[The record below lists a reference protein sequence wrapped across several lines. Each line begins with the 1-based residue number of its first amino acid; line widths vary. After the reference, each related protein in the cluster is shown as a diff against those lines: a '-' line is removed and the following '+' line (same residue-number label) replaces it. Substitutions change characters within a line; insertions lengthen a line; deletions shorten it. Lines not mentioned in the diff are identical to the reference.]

1 MPSYLGQHGIAWST
15 LLVAFKTP
23 GALGK
28 KNTSASAISPS
39 VIPLNLSFSVHSPT
53 FWSKD
58 AAVTVK

>member
-23 GALGK
+23 GALRKKK

-39 VIPLNLSFSVHSPT
+39 VIPLNLYLNPLSYL
-53 FWSKD
+53 K
-58 AAVTVK
+58 K

>member
-23 GALGK
+23 GALRK

-39 VIPLNLSFSVHSPT
+39 VIPLKSLYLNPFSCLY
-53 FWSKD
+53 K
-58 AAVTVK
+58 